1 MVRADSAPYLSVV
14 TVMRNDDYGG
24 HLLHRFRRSIQTL
37 GVLRLPLGTIDTIG
51 FTLGSGRQSS
61 VFGFQVSVLHGIVP
75 KDVV

>member
-1 MVRADSAPYLSVV
+1 MHSRVVRADSTPYLSVV

-37 GVLRLPLGTIDTIG
+37 GMLVYAWFRA
-51 FTLGSGRQSS
+51 S
-61 VFGFQVSVLHGIVP
+61 VFGFRVSGLHGIVQ